1 MEYNDITKIKELD
14 SETEVNKLLSS
25 NANWKILKISS
36 KSPRYILG
44 LRSLSYEEML
54 RTLPKKD

>member
-44 LRSLSYEEML
+44 LRNLSYEERL
-54 RTLPKKD
+54 RTLTKKD